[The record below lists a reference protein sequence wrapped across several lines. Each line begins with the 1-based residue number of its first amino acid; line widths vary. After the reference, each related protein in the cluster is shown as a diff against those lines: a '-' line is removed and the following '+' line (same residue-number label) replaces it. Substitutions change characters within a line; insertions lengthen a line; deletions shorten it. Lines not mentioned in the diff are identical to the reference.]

1 MEQSNYQYTIE
12 DISNIC
18 QKTKQS
24 IYNLIKQNQGFIKNN
39 SKRYGKRIR
48 YNQEALNFFLDHY
61 GMQTPGITQDTLLDP
76 LNDHNN
82 GTTSTT
88 SGEGKGNPLPAEQAK
103 IEALQA
109 EIDRLNQLLEDKEA
123 ERKEL
128 LNQNGALIL
137 TLQQEKQEK
146 MLLLPAPRKGI
157 GETIKGWFKKT
168 E

>member
-1 MEQSNYQYTIE
+1 MEQSNYQFTIE

-24 IYNLIKQNQGFIKNN
+24 IYNLIKQNQVFIKDN

-61 GMQTPGITQDTLLDP
+61 GMQTPGVNHETLLDP
-76 LNDHNN
+76 LIDHNN
-82 GTTSTT
+82 GTISPA
-88 SGEGKGNPLPAEQAK
+88 SNEGVFNPMLADKAK

-109 EIDRLNQLLEDKEA
+109 EIDRLNKLLEEKEA

-157 GETIKGWFKKT
+157 GEMIKGFFRK
-168 E
+168 EE